1 MSMSDPIADM
11 LTRIRNAG
19 ISSHADLSV
28 PLSRMKRDIA
38 NVLVETG
45 YLASAEV
52 EGEAP
57 KQELRL
63 TLKYHDKQPV
73 IEGLRRIS
81 KPSRRVYVGAS
92 DIPRFR
98 GGLGTVVLST
108 PKGVLTGAK
117 ARELNVGGEILCYV
131 W

>member
-19 ISSHADLSV
+19 NAGHADLIV
-28 PLSRMKRDIA
+28 PASKLKTQLA
-38 NVLVETG
+38 KLLVVSG
-45 YLASAEV
+45 YLEKAEE
-52 EGEAP
+52 EGDKP
-57 KQELRL
+57 QLNLRL
-63 TLKYHDKQPV
+63 TLKYQDKKPV
-73 IEGLRRIS
+73 IEGVRRVS
-81 KPSRRVYVGAS
+81 RPSRRVYVAVK

-108 PKGVLTGAK
+108 PQGIITGKQAK
-117 ARELNVGGEILCYV
+117 QMNVGGELLCYV